1 MIATLD
7 DDLSAQLLLHACPP
21 DPPFPEAL
29 LCPNVARAD
38 VYREI
43 WAGWRKRLQNVFV
56 PVFDT
61 QTCRGFVFPL
71 VVREGKPGEAN
82 VFKGFPTATEARN
95 RVELLVGFR
104 APFPEPAMPG
114 VLAEGAVSGD
124 SYGLAFLLA
133 ALWGRECFV
142 RAHGRDPGVTL
153 VATGTLGEATI
164 GPVRHVEEKLA
175 AARARLGERLLFVYC
190 AEQEVGDPGHD
201 TLALP
206 PGCPLPEALRRIFA
220 EWSRRVGIPASWRDL
235 YVAANALRR
244 DAAEVF
250 AAEGE
255 ALALGNLAAA
265 SGEAPIPDDA
275 FAFPLPPFGAPRAKP
290 FVPNGNLLARLD
302 AWAACPPDAE
312 KRDPFVLYGPT
323 GSGRKT
329 SLAECFARNSAL
341 FLGRV
346 HHWRLDRDLLED
358 RTPGALAAAW
368 DDLGADLEAY
378 RPTCVVAEL
387 ATLDDDATP
396 AKTLIADFA
405 ALCHAHEF
413 RGVLLCDDEP
423 EDESWWGE
431 DPGVA
436 AGLPARLAPAWP
448 WWGRPANFIRDN
460 GAYDEK
466 ANDRYVRALLAGA
479 ATPQWLAACVPQLR
493 GRPAARILA
502 IRDRLRAGEPLTAD
516 DFMDEDKAVD
526 VTTLN
531 VEDLLIGYLAGDYSH
546 HDLWDWLV
554 ALFHDDDDEAADL
567 RRAQLARTV
576 FHPLLGLPLLGGVPG
591 TTIHLAA
598 RLVLD
603 IILPFALWG
612 RRYATL
618 CQGDDTLFDWDDF
631 MSLNA
636 FSASFPTGALLDH
649 EARMALAPWAIACSN
664 AHTRHIVSANDLP
677 HLFNAAHCLLHAPR
691 PEDPFVAILQGRLR
705 LRAKLLLGCLSR
717 KFADEADAAFSPAA
731 NAETRGIPDTVLALL
746 HATRFM
752 CLIALARTKETH
764 IHRDHAQRALDQWAA
779 TLQKRF
785 PRGEHLFLPRLRRM
799 FRQGQSLLA
808 AKCEA
813 TQSGATNNDV

>member
-7 DDLSAQLLLHACPP
+7 DDLSAQLLLRACPP
-21 DPPFPEAL
+21 DPPFPETL
-29 LCPNVARAD
+29 LSPNVARAG

-43 WAGWRKRLQNVFV
+43 WAGWRERLQNVFV

-61 QTCRGFVFPL
+61 RTWQGFVFPL
-71 VVREGKPGEAN
+71 VVREAKPGETC
-82 VFKGFPTATEARN
+82 VFKNFPTATEARN
-95 RVELLVGFR
+95 RVASLAGFR
-104 APFPEPAMPG
+104 APLPEPALTG
-114 VLAEGAVSGD
+114 VLGADAVSGD

-133 ALWGRECFV
+133 ALWKRECFV
-142 RAHGRDPGVTL
+142 RAEGRDPGVTL
-153 VATGTLGEATI
+153 VATGALGEATV
-164 GPVRHVEEKLA
+164 GPVGHVEEKLA

-190 AEQEVGDPGHD
+190 AEKTVLDPDHV

-206 PGCPLPEALRRIFA
+206 PRCPLPEALRLIFA

-244 DAAEVF
+244 NAAEVF
-250 AAEGE
+250 AADKGE
-255 ALALGNLAAA
+255 ALVLGDLAAA
-265 SGEAPIPDDA
+265 TDDAAIPDDA
-275 FAFPLPPFGAPRAKP
+275 FAFVLPPFGAPRAKP
-290 FVPNGNLLARLD
+290 FVPNGNLLERLD
-302 AWAACPPDAE
+302 AWAACPPDAK
-312 KRDPFVLYGPT
+312 KRDPFVLYGST

-368 DDLGADLEAY
+368 DDLDADLKAY
-378 RPTCVVAEL
+378 CPTCVVAEL
-387 ATLDDDATP
+387 ATLDGDATP
-396 AKTLIADFA
+396 VETLIADFA
-405 ALCHAHEF
+405 ALCRAHGF
-413 RGVLLCDDEP
+413 RGVLLCDAELSDD
-423 EDESWWGE
+423 DESWWKD

-436 AGLPARLAPAWP
+436 AGLMVRLAPAWP
-448 WWGRPANFIRDN
+448 WWGRPADFFRDD

-479 ATPQWLAACVPQLR
+479 APPHWLAACVPQLR
-493 GRPAARILA
+493 LRPAARLLA
-502 IRDRLRAGEPLTAD
+502 IRDRLRAGEPLTAE
-516 DFMDEDKAVD
+516 DFMGEDKEMD

-531 VEDLLIGYLAGDYSH
+531 VEDLLFGYLTGTYSH
-546 HDLWDWLV
+546 RDLWDWLV

-567 RRAQLARTV
+567 RRAQLSRTV
-576 FHPLLGLPLLGGVPG
+576 FHPLIGGVLG
-591 TTIHLAA
+591 STLHLAA

-603 IILPFALWG
+603 FILPFALWG

-618 CQGDDTLFDWDDF
+618 CQGDDASFDWDDF

-636 FSASFPTGALLDH
+636 FSASFPAGALLDH

-664 AHTRHIVSANDLP
+664 AHTRHNIVSANDLP

-691 PEDPFVAILQGRLR
+691 PEDPTVAGLQGRLR
-705 LRAKLLLGCLSR
+705 LRAMLLLGCMSR
-717 KFADEADAAFSPAA
+717 KFADEADATFNPTA
-731 NAETRGIPDTVLALL
+731 NAETEDILDTVLALL

-752 CLIALARTKETH
+752 CLIVLARTKKSH

-779 TLQKRF
+779 TLQKRP
-785 PRGEHLFLPRLRRM
+785 PRGGQLFLPRLRRM

-813 TQSGATNNDV
+813 TQSGATNNDA

>member
-29 LCPNVARAD
+29 LSPNVARAD

-43 WAGWRKRLQNVFV
+43 WAGWRERLQNVFV

-71 VVREGKPGEAN
+71 VVREGEPGEAC
-82 VFKGFPTATEARN
+82 VFANFPTATEARN
-95 RVELLVGFR
+95 RVASLAGVQAL
-104 APFPEPAMPG
+104 FPEPAMPG
-114 VLAEGAVSGD
+114 VLAAEAVTGD

-133 ALWGRECFV
+133 ALWGRGCFV

-164 GPVRHVEEKLA
+164 GPVHHVEEKLA

-190 AEQEVGDPGHD
+190 AEQEVGNPGHD

-265 SGEAPIPDDA
+265 TDDAAIPDDA
-275 FAFPLPPFGAPRAKP
+275 FAFVLPPFGAPRAKP

-368 DDLGADLEAY
+368 DDLCADLEAY
-378 RPTCVVAEL
+378 RPTCVVADL
-387 ATLDDDATP
+387 ASLGENGTP
-396 AKTLIADFA
+396 VTTLIADFA
-405 ALCHAHEF
+405 RLCETHKF

-423 EDESWWGE
+423 ADNVSWWGE

-436 AGLPARLAPAWP
+436 AGLPARIAPARP
-448 WWGRPANFIRDN
+448 WWGRPADFFRDD

-479 ATPQWLAACVPQLR
+479 ATPQWLAACVPSLR
-493 GRPAARILA
+493 LRPAARILA
-502 IRDRLRAGEPLTAD
+502 LRDRLRAGEPLTAD
-516 DFMDEDKAVD
+516 DFVGTDKQVD
-526 VTTLN
+526 VTALN
-531 VEDLLIGYLAGDYSH
+531 VEDLLFGYLAGTYSH
-546 HDLWDWLV
+546 RDLWDWLV

-567 RRAQLARTV
+567 RRARLARTV
-576 FHPLLGLPLLGGVPG
+576 FHPLLGHTL
-591 TTIHLAA
+591 HLAA

-603 IILPFALWG
+603 FILPFALWG
-612 RRYATL
+612 RFYAAIG
-618 CQGDDTLFDWDDF
+618 QDDDHGDADDIWEDF
-631 MSLNA
+631 LTPEVFA
-636 FSASFPTGALLDH
+636 ERFPAECPLADEALLALAD
-649 EARMALAPWAIACSN
+649 EAFLALAPWALLIGPCEDFDALDRVE
-664 AHTRHIVSANDLP
+664 AAARRLADAPHPHT
-677 HLFNAAHCLLHAPR
+677 
-691 PEDPFVAILQGRLR
+691 R
-705 LRAKLLLGCLSR
+705 LRARIVLEIVDAEDDAL
-717 KFADEADAAFSPAA
+717 AAEADAAFAA
-731 NAETRGIPDTVLALL
+731 AAEGRPSAAVALL
-746 HATRFM
+746 FATRFFAT
-752 CLIALARTKETH
+752 LGFAAIGDGSPAGRAR
-764 IHRDHAQRALDQWAA
+764 AQRTLAQWERF
-779 TLQKRF
+779 LGGRF
-785 PRGEHLFLPRLRRM
+785 PLGEQLFLPRLRRM
-799 FRQGQSLLA
+799 FRQTRHLD
-808 AKCEA
+808 KMTDEE
-813 TQSGATNNDV
+813 D

>member
-1 MIATLD
+1 MIDEQPA
-7 DDLSAQLLLHACPP
+7 
-21 DPPFPEAL
+21 
-29 LCPNVARAD
+29 
-38 VYREI
+38 
-43 WAGWRKRLQNVFV
+43 
-56 PVFDT
+56 
-61 QTCRGFVFPL
+61 
-71 VVREGKPGEAN
+71 PG
-82 VFKGFPTATEARN
+82 
-95 RVELLVGFR
+95 
-104 APFPEPAMPG
+104 
-114 VLAEGAVSGD
+114 
-124 SYGLAFLLA
+124 
-133 ALWGRECFV
+133 
-142 RAHGRDPGVTL
+142 
-153 VATGTLGEATI
+153 
-164 GPVRHVEEKLA
+164 
-175 AARARLGERLLFVYC
+175 
-190 AEQEVGDPGHD
+190 Q
-201 TLALP
+201 
-206 PGCPLPEALRRIFA
+206 
-220 EWSRRVGIPASWRDL
+220 
-235 YVAANALRR
+235 
-244 DAAEVF
+244 
-250 AAEGE
+250 
-255 ALALGNLAAA
+255 
-265 SGEAPIPDDA
+265 
-275 FAFPLPPFGAPRAKP
+275 PRAKP

>member
-61 QTCRGFVFPL
+61 QTLQGFVFPL

-82 VFKGFPTATEARN
+82 VFKGFPAATEARN
-95 RVELLVGFR
+95 RVASLVGVQ
-104 APFPEPAMPG
+104 ALFPEPAMPG

-133 ALWGRECFV
+133 ALWGRGCFV

-265 SGEAPIPDDA
+265 TDDAAIPDNA

-302 AWAACPPDAE
+302 AWAACPPDAK

-405 ALCHAHEF
+405 ALCHAHKF

-423 EDESWWGE
+423 AWADVWWKD
-431 DPGVA
+431 DPNVA
-436 AGLPARLAPAWP
+436 AGISARVAPAWP
-448 WWGRPANFIRDN
+448 WWGRPADF
-460 GAYDEK
+460 GYDDK
-466 ANDRYVRALLAGA
+466 ATDRYVRTLLAGA
-479 ATPQWLAACVPQLR
+479 ASPHWLAACVPLLR
-493 GRPAARILA
+493 DRPAARILA
-502 IRDRLRAGEPLTAD
+502 IRDRLRAGEPLTAE
-516 DFMDEDKAVD
+516 DFVGEDKPVD
-526 VTTLN
+526 VTALN

-546 HDLWDWLV
+546 RDLWAWLV
-554 ALFHDDDDEAADL
+554 ALFHDDDCDDNGEAIDPL
-567 RRAQLARTV
+567 HVRLGRPV
-576 FHPLLGLPLLGGVPG
+576 FHPLLGRSTHP
-591 TTIHLAA
+591 AFY
-598 RLVLD
+598 LVIDFL
-603 IILPFALWG
+603 IPFALWG
-612 RRYATL
+612 RLYDALFRAEELDGEDFGAFAT
-618 CQGDDTLFDWDDF
+618 
-631 MSLNA
+631 
-636 FSASFPTGALLDH
+636 FPSRLRDPIAQEDAMLALT
-649 EARMALAPWAIACSN
+649 PWAYMAALGEVQNTFAFRMEANQIAKRWDGTSQTLKRLWAVIALELADDAYPSADLAFAEAAKQKPC
-664 AHTRHIVSANDLP
+664 AAKVLLLATRLICLACWRED
-677 HLFNAAHCLLHAPR
+677 AAPQIER
-691 PEDPFVAILQGRLR
+691 TLR
-705 LRAKLLLGCLSR
+705 LWEVMLG
-717 KFADEADAAFSPAA
+717 
-731 NAETRGIPDTVLALL
+731 G
-746 HATRFM
+746 
-752 CLIALARTKETH
+752 
-764 IHRDHAQRALDQWAA
+764 
-779 TLQKRF
+779 RF
-785 PRGEHLFLPRLRRM
+785 PQSDQLFLPRLRRM
-799 FRQGQSLLA
+799 FRQGQFALVA
-808 AKCEA
+808 AKETEA
-813 TQSGATNNDV
+813 ICSGNGATNP